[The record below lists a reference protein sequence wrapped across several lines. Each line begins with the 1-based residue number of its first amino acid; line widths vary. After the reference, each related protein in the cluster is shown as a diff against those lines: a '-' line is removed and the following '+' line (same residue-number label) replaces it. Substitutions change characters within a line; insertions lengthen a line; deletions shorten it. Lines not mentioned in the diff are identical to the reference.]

1 MLMEEGQEAQET
13 KEDDVPA
20 EDEIKIDD
28 KYLGSGNDDLLI
40 VRGFPKTC
48 KVDEVETFMKT
59 FGDIAGFRMPVQ
71 YKVRAS
77 GRFPTGKNRGY
88 CFVKFLNKDDE
99 HAFRNKT
106 DLKFKDSPLTSIL
119 ADRTEQQVK
128 IRRQHNHP
136 TKQELTDFFQEY
148 GDVKDVELEGDTATI
163 FIKSERQYRVGK
175 EVKIN
180 NQKYLILEVK
190 GAKTKD
196 ANGVVHDI
204 VQAAWDPNQPR
215 KLSKRER
222 KRRDFNAR
230 KRPRGPWRGD
240 YDGGYP
246 RKRGMP
252 NLLLNAQNGPPRG
265 HPPPYGYEEPY
276 YEDYYPPEP
285 DMGEFDG
292 PYMPPRHA
300 PLPLPPRDPYRGGPY
315 HGGEMRQGRRGR
327 GRPRGRDEWER
338 DEWEPPRRY
347 NPYDAPPPW
356 RGHGNGR
363 DQRGGGW
370 YERGRGRGRGR
381 GPHRPRY

>member
-13 KEDDVPA
+13 EEEDVPA
-20 EDEIKIDD
+20 EGETKVDD

-48 KVDEVETFMKT
+48 KVGEVETFMKT
-59 FGDIAGFRMPVQ
+59 FGEIAGFRMPVQ

-99 HAFRNKT
+99 YTFRNKT
-106 DLKFKDSPLTSIL
+106 DLKFKNSSLTSIL
-119 ADRTEQQVK
+119 ADRTEQQVM

-136 TKQELTDFFQEY
+136 TKEELTDFFQEY
-148 GDVKDVELEGDTATI
+148 GDVKDVDLEGDTATI
-163 FIKSERQYRVGK
+163 FLKSERQYRVGK

-204 VQAAWDPNQPR
+204 VQSAWDPNQPR

-230 KRPRGPWRGD
+230 KRPRGHWRGD

-246 RKRGMP
+246 RPKRGMP
-252 NLLLNAQNGPPRG
+252 NLLLNAQNHGPPR

-292 PYMPPRHA
+292 PRGRDEWEPPRS
-300 PLPLPPRDPYRGGPY
+300 LPPRNPYMEG
-315 HGGEMRQGRRGR
+315 MRRGRRGR
-327 GRPRGRDEWER
+327 GRPRGRDEWE
-338 DEWEPPRRY
+338 PPPHRY
-347 NPYDAPPPW
+347 HPYDAPPSW
-356 RGHGNGR
+356 RGHGR
-363 DQRGGGW
+363 DQHGGSW
-370 YERGRGRGRGR
+370 YDRGRGRGR
-381 GPHRPRY
+381 GPPRRRY